1 MKKIN
6 LLKTLLFSFL
16 ILATAG
22 CGQQSND
29 NKTQEGETD
38 QNEAWE
44 DFKAEMQEVGD
55 AIGDLFQ
62 KEEDQFQESANEVLG
77 DIERKID
84 KYKAELSGEEREEL
98 NKLEAK
104 ADDLEKKI
112 NEMDEKAEEEWAE
125 AKADI
130 EEGFRDIKNDIDKM
144 LEDDEY

>member
-1 MKKIN
+1 MKNRNLIN
-6 LLKTLLFSFL
+6 ILLGSFL
-16 ILATAG
+16 IIAMAA
-22 CGQQSND
+22 CGQQAND
-29 NKTQEGETD
+29 NNTKEAGTD

-44 DFKAEMQEVGD
+44 DFKAEMEEVGD

-62 KEEDQFQESANEVLG
+62 EEEDQFQESANEVLG

-84 KYKAELSGEEREEL
+84 KYKAELSGEERDQL

-112 NEMDEKAEEEWAE
+112 NELDEEAEEEWAE

-130 EEGFRDIKNDIDKM
+130 EEDFKEIKNDIDKM
-144 LEDDEY
+144 LEDN

>member
-1 MKKIN
+1 MKKID
-6 LLKTLLFSFL
+6 LLKTLLASFL
-16 ILATAG
+16 ILVVAG
-22 CGQQSND
+22 CGQQANNTND
-29 NKTQEGETD
+29 NDSDMKN
-38 QNEAWE
+38 NEAWE

-62 KEEDQFQESANEVLG
+62 EEEDQFQESANEVLG

-144 LEDDEY
+144 FEDDES